1 MHIIYINPHSN
12 PRNSPQKITKKMV
25 LSTAYYTVRIMM
37 SCIETLRADSLHRG
51 FGDQTNAITYLPQCR
66 GVTACCEYTRIVLM
80 LRGAIVKRRYGI
92 HKTYIFN
99 HF

>member
-1 MHIIYINPHSN
+1 
-12 PRNSPQKITKKMV
+12 
-25 LSTAYYTVRIMM
+25 M

-92 HKTYIFN
+92 HNTYIFN
-99 HF
+99 HFYQQNLVLLTMVPRK